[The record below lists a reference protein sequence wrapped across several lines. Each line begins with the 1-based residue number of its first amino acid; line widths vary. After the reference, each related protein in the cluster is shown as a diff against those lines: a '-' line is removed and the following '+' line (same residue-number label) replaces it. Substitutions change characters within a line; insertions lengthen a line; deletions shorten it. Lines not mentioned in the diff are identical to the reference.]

1 MAEKTIK
8 YIEIFEF
15 YRDKILNGEM
25 KYSEKLPTEQEIGE
39 MFSVSRHTVR
49 QSIIEL
55 EKQGYIY
62 REKSKG
68 AFVEKLGKEKRSNS
82 KMIIVITTYLSE
94 YIFPFLIK
102 GIDEVLSKNGYD
114 ILLLS
119 TNNDKEKECEQLKK
133 LLEYDVVGAII
144 EPTASALGNTNI
156 EYYEAIARNN
166 IPYLMINAAYD
177 KKEQSYVAIDDEKG
191 GYTICKYLIDLG
203 HKKIAGLFKEDD
215 VQGIERKNGYLKAL
229 EENNIEVDSTIVG
242 KFKTFE
248 EEFYINGFTRSLL
261 SKEDKPTAIFCYNDK
276 VAMNVVK
283 VAKELGVR
291 IPEELSIVGYD
302 NDETISAA
310 LDFGITTISH
320 PKEELGRKA
329 AEMLLLLINGEKEK
343 VSYVFEP
350 EILIKNSVKRIKK
363 S

>member
-1 MAEKTIK
+1 MVEKTIK

-25 KYSEKLPTEQEIGE
+25 KYSEKLPTEQEIGD

-49 QSIIEL
+49 QSILEL

-68 AFVEKLGKEKRSNS
+68 AFVEKLVKEKRRNN

-119 TNNDKEKECEQLKK
+119 TNNDKAKESEQLKK

-177 KKEQSYVAIDDEKG
+177 KNEQSYVAIDDEKG
-191 GYTICKYLIDLG
+191 GYKICKYLIDLG

-215 VQGIERKNGYLKAL
+215 IQGIERKNGYLRAL
-229 EENNIEVDSTIVG
+229 EENNIEIDNTIIG
-242 KFKTFE
+242 RFKTFE
-248 EEFYINGFTRSLL
+248 EEFYIDGFTRSLL
-261 SKEDKPTAIFCYNDK
+261 SKEDRPTAIFCYNDK
-276 VAMNVVK
+276 VAMNVIK
-283 VAKELGVR
+283 VVRELGVR
-291 IPEELSIVGYD
+291 IPEDLSVVGYD

-310 LDFGITTISH
+310 LDCGITTISH

-329 AEMLLLLINGEKEK
+329 AEMLLSLINGEKEK
-343 VSYVFEP
+343 VSYIFEP
-350 EILIKNSVKRIKK
+350 EIAEKNSVKRI
-363 S
+363 

>member
-1 MAEKTIK
+1 MIEKTIK

-25 KYSEKLPTEQEIGE
+25 IYGERLPTEQEIGE
-39 MFSVSRHTVR
+39 LFSVSRHTVR
-49 QSIIEL
+49 QSILEL
-55 EKQGYIY
+55 EKEGYIY

-68 AFVEKLGKEKRSNS
+68 AFVEKLDKEKKS

-102 GIDEVLSKNGYD
+102 GIEEVLSKNGYD

-119 TNNDKEKECEQLKK
+119 TNNEKEKEKEQLKK

-144 EPTASALGNTNI
+144 EPTASALGNTNV
-156 EYYEAIARNN
+156 EYYKEISRNN

-177 KKEQSYVAIDDEKG
+177 KDKQSYVAMDDEKG
-191 GYTICKYLIDLG
+191 GYTICKYLIELG

-215 VQGIERKNGYLKAL
+215 MQGIERKNGYLKAL
-229 EENNIEVDSTIVG
+229 EENNIEVDSTIIG

-248 EEFYINGFTRSLL
+248 EEFYVCGFTRSLL
-261 SKEDKPTAIFCYNDK
+261 SRNDRPTAIFCYNDK
-276 VAMNVVK
+276 VAMNVIK
-283 VAKELGVR
+283 VAREMGVR
-291 IPEELSIVGYD
+291 VPEDLSVVGYD

-310 LDFGITTISH
+310 LDCGITTILH
-320 PKEELGRKA
+320 PKEDLGRKA
-329 AEMLLLLINGEKEK
+329 ADMLISLIDGQKNK

-350 EILIKNSVKRIKK
+350 EIIVKNSTKRV
-363 S
+363 

>member
-25 KYSEKLPTEQEIGE
+25 KYSEKLPTEQEIGD

-49 QSIIEL
+49 QSILEL

-68 AFVEKLGKEKRSNS
+68 AFVEKLVKEKRRNN

-119 TNNDKEKECEQLKK
+119 TNNDKEKESEQLKK

-156 EYYEAIARNN
+156 EYYESIARNN

-177 KKEQSYVAIDDEKG
+177 KNEQSYVAIDDEKG
-191 GYTICKYLIDLG
+191 GYKICKYLIDLG

-215 VQGIERKNGYLKAL
+215 IQGIERKNGYLKAL
-229 EENNIEVDSTIVG
+229 EENNIEIDNTIIG
-242 KFKTFE
+242 RFKTFE
-248 EEFYINGFTRSLL
+248 EEFYIDGFTRSLL
-261 SKEDKPTAIFCYNDK
+261 SKEDRPTAIFCYNDK
-276 VAMNVVK
+276 VAMNVIK
-283 VAKELGVR
+283 AARELGVR
-291 IPEELSIVGYD
+291 IPEDLSVVGYD

-310 LDFGITTISH
+310 LDCGITTISH

-329 AEMLLLLINGEKEK
+329 AEMLLSLINGEKEK
-343 VSYVFEP
+343 VSYIFEP
-350 EILIKNSVKRIKK
+350 EIAEKDSVKRI
-363 S
+363 

>member
-25 KYSEKLPTEQEIGE
+25 KYSEKLPTEQEIGD

-49 QSIIEL
+49 QSILEL

-68 AFVEKLGKEKRSNS
+68 AFVEKLVKEKRRNN

-119 TNNDKEKECEQLKK
+119 TNNDKEKESEQLKK

-177 KKEQSYVAIDDEKG
+177 KNEQSYVAIDDEKG
-191 GYTICKYLIDLG
+191 GYKICKYLIDLG

-215 VQGIERKNGYLKAL
+215 IQGIERKNGYLKAL
-229 EENNIEVDSTIVG
+229 EENNIEIDNTIIG
-242 KFKTFE
+242 RFKTFE
-248 EEFYINGFTRSLL
+248 EEFYIDGFTRSLL
-261 SKEDKPTAIFCYNDK
+261 SKEDRPTAIFCYNDK
-276 VAMNVVK
+276 VAMNVIK
-283 VAKELGVR
+283 AARELGIR
-291 IPEELSIVGYD
+291 IPEDLSVVGYD

-310 LDFGITTISH
+310 LDCGITTISH

-329 AEMLLLLINGEKEK
+329 AEMLLSLINGEKEK
-343 VSYVFEP
+343 VSYIFEP
-350 EILIKNSVKRIKK
+350 EIAEKNSVKRI
-363 S
+363 

>member
-25 KYSEKLPTEQEIGE
+25 KYSEKLPTEQEIGD

-49 QSIIEL
+49 QSILEL

-68 AFVEKLGKEKRSNS
+68 AFVEKLVKEKRRNN

-119 TNNDKEKECEQLKK
+119 TNNDKEKESEQLKK

-156 EYYEAIARNN
+156 EYYESIARNN

-177 KKEQSYVAIDDEKG
+177 KNEQSYVAIDDEKG
-191 GYTICKYLIDLG
+191 GYKICKYLIDLG

-215 VQGIERKNGYLKAL
+215 IQGIERKNGYLKAL
-229 EENNIEVDSTIVG
+229 EENNIEIDNTIIG
-242 KFKTFE
+242 RFKTFE
-248 EEFYINGFTRSLL
+248 EEFYIDGFTRSLL
-261 SKEDKPTAIFCYNDK
+261 SKEDRPTAIFCYNDK
-276 VAMNVVK
+276 VAMNVIK
-283 VAKELGVR
+283 AARELGIR
-291 IPEELSIVGYD
+291 IPEDLSVVGYD

-310 LDFGITTISH
+310 LDCGITTISH

-329 AEMLLLLINGEKEK
+329 AEMLLSLINGEKEK
-343 VSYVFEP
+343 VSYIFEP
-350 EILIKNSVKRIKK
+350 EIAEKNSVKRI
-363 S
+363 

>member
-25 KYSEKLPTEQEIGE
+25 KYSEKLPTEQEIGD

-49 QSIIEL
+49 QSILEL

-68 AFVEKLGKEKRSNS
+68 AFVEKLVKEKRRNN

-119 TNNDKEKECEQLKK
+119 TNNDKEKEREQLKK

-177 KKEQSYVAIDDEKG
+177 KNEQSYVAIDDKKG
-191 GYTICKYLIDLG
+191 GYKICKYLIDLG

-215 VQGIERKNGYLKAL
+215 IQGIERKNGYLKAL
-229 EENNIEVDSTIVG
+229 EENNIEIDNTIIG
-242 KFKTFE
+242 RFKTFE
-248 EEFYINGFTRSLL
+248 EEFYIDGFTRSLL
-261 SKEDKPTAIFCYNDK
+261 SKEDRPTAIFCYNDK
-276 VAMNVVK
+276 VAMNVIK
-283 VAKELGVR
+283 AARELGVR
-291 IPEELSIVGYD
+291 IPEDLSVVGYD

-310 LDFGITTISH
+310 LDCGITTISH

-329 AEMLLLLINGEKEK
+329 AEMLLSLINGENEK
-343 VSYVFEP
+343 VSYIFEP
-350 EILIKNSVKRIKK
+350 EIAEKNSVKRI
-363 S
+363 

>member
-25 KYSEKLPTEQEIGE
+25 KYSEKLPTEQEIGD

-49 QSIIEL
+49 QSILEL

-68 AFVEKLGKEKRSNS
+68 AFVEKLVKEKRRNN

-119 TNNDKEKECEQLKK
+119 TNNDKEKESEQLKK

-156 EYYEAIARNN
+156 EYYESIARNN

-177 KKEQSYVAIDDEKG
+177 KNEQSYVAIDDEKG
-191 GYTICKYLIDLG
+191 GYKICKYLIDLG

-215 VQGIERKNGYLKAL
+215 IQGIERKNGYLKAL
-229 EENNIEVDSTIVG
+229 EENNIEIDNTIIG
-242 KFKTFE
+242 RFKTFE
-248 EEFYINGFTRSLL
+248 EEFYIDGFTRSLL
-261 SKEDKPTAIFCYNDK
+261 SKEDRPTAIFCYNDK
-276 VAMNVVK
+276 VAMNVIK
-283 VAKELGVR
+283 AARELGVR
-291 IPEELSIVGYD
+291 IPEDLSVVGYD

-310 LDFGITTISH
+310 LDCGITTISH

-329 AEMLLLLINGEKEK
+329 AEMLLSLINGEKEK

-350 EILIKNSVKRIKK
+350 EIAIKNSVKRI
-363 S
+363 

>member
-39 MFSVSRHTVR
+39 IFSVSRHTVR
-49 QSIIEL
+49 QSILEL

-68 AFVEKLGKEKRSNS
+68 AFVENLDKEKRSNS

-102 GIDEVLSKNGYD
+102 GIDEVLSANGYD

-119 TNNDKEKECEQLKK
+119 TNNDKEKEREQLKK

-229 EENNIEVDSTIVG
+229 EENNIEIDSTIIG
-242 KFKTFE
+242 KFKTTFE
-248 EEFYINGFTRSLL
+248 EEFYIDGFTRSLL

-291 IPEELSIVGYD
+291 IPEDLSVVGYD

-310 LDFGITTISH
+310 LDLGITTISH

-329 AEMLLLLINGEKEK
+329 AEMLLSLINGEKEK

-350 EILIKNSVKRIKK
+350 EIAIKNSVKRI
-363 S
+363 

>member
-1 MAEKTIK
+1 MIEKTIK

-25 KYSEKLPTEQEIGE
+25 IYGERLPTEQEIGE
-39 MFSVSRHTVR
+39 LFSVSRHTVR
-49 QSIIEL
+49 QSILEL
-55 EKQGYIY
+55 EKEGYIY

-68 AFVEKLGKEKRSNS
+68 AFVEKLDKEKKS

-102 GIDEVLSKNGYD
+102 GIEEVLSKNGYD

-119 TNNDKEKECEQLKK
+119 TNNEKEKEKEQLKK

-144 EPTASALGNTNI
+144 EPTASALGNTNV
-156 EYYEAIARNN
+156 EYYKEISRNN

-177 KKEQSYVAIDDEKG
+177 KDKQSYVAMDDEKG
-191 GYTICKYLIDLG
+191 GYTICKYLIELG

-215 VQGIERKNGYLKAL
+215 MQGIERKNGYLKAL

-248 EEFYINGFTRSLL
+248 EEFYVCGFTRSLL
-261 SKEDKPTAIFCYNDK
+261 SRNDRPTAIFCYNDK
-276 VAMNVVK
+276 VAMNVIK
-283 VAKELGVR
+283 VAREMGVK
-291 IPEELSIVGYD
+291 IPEDLSVVGYD

-310 LDFGITTISH
+310 LDCGITTISH

-329 AEMLLLLINGEKEK
+329 AEMLISLIDSQENK

-350 EILIKNSVKRIKK
+350 EIIVKNSTKRV
-363 S
+363 

>member
-1 MAEKTIK
+1 MIEKTIK

-25 KYSEKLPTEQEIGE
+25 IYGEKLPTEQEIGE
-39 MFSVSRHTVR
+39 LFSVSRHTVR
-49 QSIIEL
+49 QSILEL
-55 EKQGYIY
+55 EKEGYIY

-68 AFVEKLGKEKRSNS
+68 AFVQKLEKNKKS
-82 KMIIVITTYLSE
+82 KMVMVITTYLSE

-102 GIDEVLSKNGYD
+102 GIEEVLSKNGYD

-119 TNNDKEKECEQLKK
+119 TNNEKEKEKEQLKK

-144 EPTASALGNTNI
+144 EPTASALGNTNL
-156 EYYEAIARNN
+156 EYYKEISRNN

-177 KKEQSYVAIDDEKG
+177 KDKQSYVAIDDEKG
-191 GYTICKYLIDLG
+191 GYTICKYLIEMG

-215 VQGIERKNGYLKAL
+215 IQGIERKNGYLKAL
-229 EENNIEVDSTIVG
+229 KDYNVEVDSTIVG

-248 EEFYINGFTRSLL
+248 EEFYVCGFTKSLL
-261 SKEDKPTAIFCYNDK
+261 SRNDRPTAIFCYNDK
-276 VAMNVVK
+276 VAMNVIK
-283 VAKELGVR
+283 VAREMGIRV
-291 IPEELSIVGYD
+291 PEDLSVVGYD
-302 NDETISAA
+302 NDETISTA
-310 LDFGITTISH
+310 LDCGITTISH

-329 AEMLLLLINGEKEK
+329 AEMLISLIEGESEK

-350 EILIKNSVKRIKK
+350 EIIVKNSTKKNIK
-363 S
+363 

>member
-25 KYSEKLPTEQEIGE
+25 KYSEKLPTEQEICE

-49 QSIIEL
+49 QSITEL

-62 REKSKG
+62 RERSKG
-68 AFVEKLGKEKRSNS
+68 AFVEKSAKEKVNNR
-82 KMIIVITTYLSE
+82 KMIIVITTYISE

-119 TNNDKEKECEQLKK
+119 TNNDKEKEREQLKK
-133 LLEYDVVGAII
+133 LLEYDAVGAII

-156 EYYEAIARNN
+156 EYYEAIDRNN

-229 EENNIEVDSTIVG
+229 EENNIEIDSTIIG

-248 EEFYINGFTRSLL
+248 EEFYIDGFTRSLL

-291 IPEELSIVGYD
+291 IPEDLSIVGYD

-310 LDFGITTISH
+310 MECGITTISH

-350 EILIKNSVKRIKK
+350 EIAIKNSVKGINK

>member
-25 KYSEKLPTEQEIGE
+25 KYSEKLPTEQEIGD

-49 QSIIEL
+49 QSILEL

-68 AFVEKLGKEKRSNS
+68 AFVEKLVKEKRRNN

-119 TNNDKEKECEQLKK
+119 TNNDKEKESEQLKK

-191 GYTICKYLIDLG
+191 GYLINLG

-229 EENNIEVDSTIVG
+229 EENNIEIDSTIIG

-248 EEFYINGFTRSLL
+248 EEFYIDGFTRSLL

-291 IPEELSIVGYD
+291 IPEDLSVVGYD

-310 LDFGITTISH
+310 LDWGITTISH

-329 AEMLLLLINGEKEK
+329 AEMLLSLINGEKEK

-350 EILIKNSVKRIKK
+350 EIAIKNSVKRI
-363 S
+363 

>member
-25 KYSEKLPTEQEIGE
+25 KYGEKLPTEQEIGE
-39 MFSVSRHTVR
+39 IFSVSRHTVR
-49 QSIIEL
+49 QSILEL

-68 AFVEKLGKEKRSNS
+68 AFVEKLGKDRKNNNS

-102 GIDEVLSKNGYD
+102 GIEEVLSKNGYD

-119 TNNDKEKECEQLKK
+119 TNNDKEKEREQLKK

-156 EYYEAIARNN
+156 EYYKEIEKNN

-177 KKEQSYVAIDDEKG
+177 KEKQSYVAIDDEKG
-191 GYTICKYLIDLG
+191 GYTVCKYLIELG

-215 VQGIERKNGYLKAL
+215 VQGVERKKGYLKAL
-229 EENNIEVDSTIVG
+229 EENNIDIDNTIIG
-242 KFKTFE
+242 RFKTFE
-248 EEFYINGFTRSLL
+248 EDFYIQGFTRSLL
-261 SKEDKPTAIFCYNDK
+261 NREDRPTAIFCYNDK

-283 VAKELGVR
+283 IAKELGIRV
-291 IPEELSIVGYD
+291 PEDLSVVGYD

-310 LDFGITTISH
+310 LDCGITTISH
-320 PKEELGRKA
+320 PKEALGRKA
-329 AEMLLLLINGEKEK
+329 AEMLLSLIRDGEKR

-350 EILIKNSVKRIKK
+350 EIVVKNSAKNI
-363 S
+363 

>member
-39 MFSVSRHTVR
+39 IFSVSRHTVR
-49 QSIIEL
+49 QSILEL

-68 AFVEKLGKEKRSNS
+68 AFVENLDKEKRSNS

-119 TNNDKEKECEQLKK
+119 TNNDKEKESEQLKK

-156 EYYEAIARNN
+156 EYYESIARNN

-177 KKEQSYVAIDDEKG
+177 KNEQSYVAIDDEKG
-191 GYTICKYLIDLG
+191 GYKICKYLIDLG

-215 VQGIERKNGYLKAL
+215 IQGIERKNGYLKAL
-229 EENNIEVDSTIVG
+229 EENNIEIDNTIIG
-242 KFKTFE
+242 RFKTFE
-248 EEFYINGFTRSLL
+248 EEFYIDGFTRSLL
-261 SKEDKPTAIFCYNDK
+261 SKEDRPTAIFCYNDK
-276 VAMNVVK
+276 VAMNVIK
-283 VAKELGVR
+283 AARELGVR
-291 IPEELSIVGYD
+291 IPEDLSVVGYD

-310 LDFGITTISH
+310 LDCGITTISH

-329 AEMLLLLINGEKEK
+329 AEMLLSLINGEKEK
-343 VSYVFEP
+343 VSYIFEP
-350 EILIKNSVKRIKK
+350 EIAEKNSVKRI
-363 S
+363 